1 MIWGSC
7 SATTYETC
15 HLDDGIEVVVLGLD
29 VTPDAFHASAGMLS
43 GAERDR
49 ASRFAFD
56 SDRRRFTVAR
66 AGLRTL
72 LGARLGVTPEAVEL
86 AYGRNGKPALANEQ
100 ADSELRFNVSHSGD
114 VAAYAFSF
122 GRDIGID
129 VENIREIVNADNI
142 AARFFSARENESYH
156 TLAPIDKAL
165 GFLNCW
171 TRKEAFIKALG
182 DGLTYSLRDFDVSLL
197 PHEPAEIR
205 RVGDIPGAECGWGL
219 RAISPA
225 SGFVGACVVRTAAER
240 VSSMATYSMATS
252 PRVLGP
258 A

>member
-7 SATTYETC
+7 SATTYATC
-15 HLDDGIEVVVLGLD
+15 HLDDGIEVVALALD
-29 VTPDAFHASAGMLS
+29 VTPDAFHASEALLS

-49 ASRFAFD
+49 ASKFAFD

-72 LGARLGVTPEAVEL
+72 LAARLGVAAEAVEL
-86 AYGRNGKPALANEQ
+86 TYGRNGKPALANEQ
-100 ADSELRFNVSHSGD
+100 ADSRLHFNVSHSVD

-122 GRDIGID
+122 GQAIGID
-129 VENIREIVNADNI
+129 VENIREVANADNV

-156 TLAPIDKAL
+156 TLAPMDKPL

-197 PHEPAEIR
+197 PNEPARIL
-205 RVGDIPGAECGWGL
+205 RVGDIPGAECGWTL

-225 SGFVGACVVRTAAER
+225 SGFVGACVVRTAAVR
-240 VSSMATYSMATS
+240 AGSTGTYSMATAS
-252 PRVLGP
+252 MARS
-258 A
+258 

>member
-7 SATTYETC
+7 GATTYATC
-15 HLDDGIEVVVLGLD
+15 HLDDGIEVVALGLD
-29 VTPDAFHASAGMLS
+29 VTPDAFHASAAVLS

-56 SDRRRFTVAR
+56 SDRRRFIVAR

-72 LGARLGVTPEAVEL
+72 LAARLGVTAEAVEL
-86 AYGRNGKPALANEQ
+86 TYGNNGKPGLAREQ
-100 ADSELRFNVSHSGD
+100 AESGLQFNVSHSAE

-122 GRDIGID
+122 GQSIGID
-129 VENIREIVNADNI
+129 VEHIREVANADNI

-156 TLAPIDKAL
+156 TLAPMDKPL
-165 GFLNCW
+165 GFLTCW

-197 PHEPAEIR
+197 PDEPAQIL
-205 RVGDIPGAECGWGL
+205 RVGEMPGAECGWTI

-225 SGFVGACVVRTAAER
+225 SGFVGACVVRTTAVRAG
-240 VSSMATYSMATS
+240 STATYSMATS
-252 PRVLGP
+252 SL
-258 A
+258 AQS

>member
-1 MIWGSC
+1 MIICDSS
-7 SATTYETC
+7 SATTYATC
-15 HLDDGIEVVVLGLD
+15 HLDDGIEVVVVGLD
-29 VTPDAFHASAGMLS
+29 VTPDAFQAAAELLS
-43 GAERDR
+43 GPERDR

-72 LGARLGVTPEAVEL
+72 LGGRLGVTPDAVEL
-86 AYGRNGKPALANEQ
+86 TYGRNGKPALANGQ
-100 ADSELRFNVSHSGD
+100 ADSELRFNVSHSDD

-129 VENIREIVNADNI
+129 VEKVREIANADNI

-156 TLAPIDKAL
+156 TLAPQDKPL
-165 GFLNCW
+165 GFFNCW

-197 PHEPAEIR
+197 PHEPAEII
-205 RVGDIPGAECGWGL
+205 RVGETPGAECGWSL
-219 RAISPA
+219 RAISPG
-225 SGFVGACVVRTAAER
+225 SGFVGACVVRTTSHGVE
-240 VSSMATYSMATS
+240 SMATYSMATS
-252 PRVLGP
+252 
-258 A
+258 